1 MLMNQPDRCAMR
13 KRNVLGVMVTA
24 IEAYHAVAEI
34 LEAAR
39 TRRGLSVT
47 ATAVHGLMTG
57 VEDSEQRYR
66 LNQFD
71 MVLPDGQPVRWA
83 LNLLHGC
90 RLRERVAGPD
100 LMWRVCGAAA
110 REGLPVY
117 FYGSTTETLRK
128 LTNQLRLRL
137 PNLIVAGATPSRF
150 RRQTQQEVEAAAA
163 TIRGSGAALVF
174 VGLGCPR
181 QEVWAY
187 ENRDLVGLP
196 VVAVGAAFDFH
207 AETIP
212 RAPQILG
219 RLGLEWLFRLAL
231 EPRRLWRRYLR
242 LNPLF
247 LGLVA
252 LQAARIR
259 RFDPGSPLAPQ
270 TAQRYG

>member
-24 IEAYHAVAEI
+24 IEAPQAAAEI

-57 VEDSEQRYR
+57 VQDSEQRYR

-83 LNLLHGC
+83 LNLLHGSG
-90 RLRERVAGPD
+90 LRERVAGPD
-100 LMWRVCGAAA
+100 LMLRVCEAAA
-110 REGLPVY
+110 AEGLPVY
-117 FYGSTTETLRK
+117 FYGSTPETLRK
-128 LTNQLRLRL
+128 LADQLTLQL
-137 PNLIVAGATPSRF
+137 PNLIIAGVTPSRF
-150 RRQTQQEVEAAAA
+150 RRLTEAEAGADAA
-163 TIRGSGAALVF
+163 TIRASGAAVVF

-196 VVAVGAAFDFH
+196 VIAVGAAFDFH
-207 AETIP
+207 AGTIP
-212 RAPQILG
+212 RAPRILG
-219 RLGLEWLFRLAL
+219 RLGLEWVFRLAQ

-247 LGLVA
+247 LGLLA

-259 RFDPGSPLAPQ
+259 RFDPGNPLAPQ
-270 TAQRYG
+270 TAERYG